1 MSPNESNLLVDHLDR
16 NLDGAELH
24 AIEQLIRND
33 EQAAAEWQLLQFTA
47 SNIREAGLYE
57 QVRSVRKEYEAS
69 KNEVVTAK
77 SSGGIVRTMN
87 QKLMRV
93 AAVFVLVTFSV
104 TFYKYLSVSDRS
116 VYENYYASYELH
128 TSRGLNTEDRLDN
141 AYKDRKWSEVLTIVN
156 SLQEKNNKHHF
167 LGGMAALELK
177 QFDQAINSFQSVLNQ
192 NRVLADDY
200 FSEEAEYYL
209 AMSYLANKDAGKGVA
224 ILEKISKDKSHQ
236 FNQTVA
242 KMGIDFKILRLKE
255 RK

>member
-69 KNEVVTAK
+69 KNEVATVK
-77 SSGGIVRTMN
+77 STGGIVRSMN

-104 TFYKYLSVSDRS
+104 TLFKFLSVSDSS
-116 VYENYYASYELH
+116 VYKNYYSSYELH
-128 TSRGLNTEDRLDN
+128 TSRSLNIDDRLDN
-141 AYKDRKWSEVLTIVN
+141 AYKDRKWSEVVTIVN
-156 SLQEKNNKHHF
+156 TLPEKNNKHTF

-177 QFDQAINSFQSVLNQ
+177 QYDQAISSFQAVLNQ
-192 NRVLADDY
+192 NRVSADDY
-200 FSEEAEYYL
+200 FNEEAEYYL
-209 AMSYLANKDAGKGVA
+209 AMSYLANKDADKGVA
-224 ILEKISKDKSHQ
+224 ILEKISRDKSHQ
-236 FNQTVA
+236 YNQAVA

>member
-16 NLDGAELH
+16 TLEGAELQ
-24 AIEQLIRND
+24 AVEQLIRND
-33 EQAAAEWQLLQFTA
+33 EQAAAEWQLLQFTV

-57 QVRSVRKEYEAS
+57 QVRSVREEYAAS
-69 KNEVVTAK
+69 NKEVVATK
-77 SSGGIVRTMN
+77 STGGIVRSIN

-104 TFYKYLSVSDRS
+104 TFYKFLSVSDRG

-128 TSRGLNTEDRLDN
+128 TSRSLNVDDRLDN

-156 SLQEKNNKHHF
+156 GMPEKNNKHHF
-167 LGGMAALELK
+167 LAGMAALELK
-177 QFDQAINSFQSVLNQ
+177 QYDPAINSFQSVLDQ
-192 NRVLADDY
+192 NRISGDDY
-200 FSEEAEYYL
+200 FNEEAEYYL
-209 AMSYLANKDAGKGVA
+209 AMSYLANKEADKGVI
-224 ILEKISKDKSHQ
+224 ILDKISKDKNHQ
-236 FNQTVA
+236 YHQAVA